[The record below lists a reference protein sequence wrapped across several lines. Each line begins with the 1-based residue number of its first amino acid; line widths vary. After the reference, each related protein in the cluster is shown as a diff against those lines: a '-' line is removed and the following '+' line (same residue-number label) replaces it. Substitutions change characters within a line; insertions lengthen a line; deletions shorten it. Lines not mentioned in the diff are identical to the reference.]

1 MVVNQAATAGAV
13 RGAVLAGGAAS
24 RFGGRPTGLEKV
36 AGERILD
43 RVVRTMR
50 DAVGEAPL
58 LVANDHDANTWVPG
72 LVVATDLIPNCG
84 SLGGIYS
91 VVARSTDPVLIV
103 AWDMPFL
110 NAEVLKALIAGAEGF
125 DVFLPE
131 SNGPLGHEPLCGI
144 YRPTCAEPIK
154 AALDQEDLRTSSFH
168 HQVNVGILPSARVA
182 RFGDPDLLFFNV
194 NSPDDVTKAEQ
205 LWKSQSA

>member
-1 MVVNQAATAGAV
+1 MNREATSGSV

-24 RFGGRPTGLEKV
+24 RFGGRPKGLERV
-36 AGERILD
+36 DGERILD

-58 LVANDHDANTWVPG
+58 LAANVDEANAWIPG
-72 LVVATDLIPNCG
+72 LVVAKDLIPDCG
-84 SLGGIYS
+84 SLGGIHS
-91 VVARSTDPVLIV
+91 VIARSPDPVLIV

-110 NAEVLKALIAGAEGF
+110 NAEVLKALIAGAEDF

-131 SNGPLGHEPLCGI
+131 SNGPRGHEPLCGI

-154 AALDQEDLRTSSFH
+154 AALDREDLRTSSFH
-168 HQVNVGILPSARVA
+168 DQVSVGTLPRAEVA
-182 RFGDPDLLFFNV
+182 KFGDPDILFFNV

-205 LWKSQSA
+205 LWKSQFA

>member
-1 MVVNQAATAGAV
+1 MNKAAAAESL

-24 RFGGRPTGLEKV
+24 RFGGRPKGLEKV
-36 AGERILD
+36 NGERMID
-43 RVVRTMR
+43 RVVQTMR

-58 LVANDHDANTWVPG
+58 LVANADEANAWVPG
-72 LVVATDLIPNCG
+72 LVVAKDLVPNCG

-91 VVARSTDPVLIV
+91 VVARSADPVLIV

-110 NAEVLKALIAGAEGF
+110 NVELLKALIAGAADF
-125 DVFLPE
+125 DVYLPE
-131 SNGPLGHEPLCGI
+131 SPGPLGHEPLCGV
-144 YRPTCAEPIK
+144 YRPSCAEPIR

-168 HQVNVGILPSARVA
+168 DQVSVSRTEVE
-182 RFGDPDLLFFNV
+182 RYGDPGLLFFNV
-194 NSPDDVTKAEQ
+194 NSPNDVTKAEQ

>member
-1 MVVNQAATAGAV
+1 MNQEVTSGSV
-13 RGAVLAGGAAS
+13 RGAVLAGGVAS
-24 RFGGRPTGLEKV
+24 RFGGRPKGLEKV
-36 AGERILD
+36 NGERILD

-58 LVANDHDANTWVPG
+58 LVANVDEANTWVPG
-72 LVVATDLIPNCG
+72 LVVAKDLIPNCG
-84 SLGGIYS
+84 SLGGIHS
-91 VVARSTDPVLIV
+91 VVARSPDPVLIV

-110 NAEVLKALIAGAEGF
+110 NAEVLKALIADAEDF

-144 YRPTCAEPIK
+144 YRPTCAQPIK
-154 AALDQEDLRTSSFH
+154 VALDQEDFRTSSFH
-168 HQVNVGILPSARVA
+168 DQVRVGILSRAKVA
-182 RFGDPDLLFFNV
+182 KFGDPDILFFNV

-205 LWKSQSA
+205 LWKSQFA